1 MLSIIMLH
9 YFSYLFT
16 HRIRRMGELLI
27 YIRTLKMYTWEHFF
41 VKRVLQSRD
50 QELKHL
56 AVSKKY

>member
-1 MLSIIMLH
+1 
-9 YFSYLFT
+9 
-16 HRIRRMGELLI
+16 MGELLI